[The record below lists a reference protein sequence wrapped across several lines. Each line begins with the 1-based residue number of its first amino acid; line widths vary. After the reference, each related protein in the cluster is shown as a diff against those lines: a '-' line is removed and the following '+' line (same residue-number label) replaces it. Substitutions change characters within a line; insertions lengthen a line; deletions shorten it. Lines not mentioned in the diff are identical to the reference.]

1 MKEMRMTRFQSRS
14 ALVTGA
20 ASGIGA
26 SAARLFAAQGAKV
39 AIADI
44 NALAAQ
50 RVADGINDGG
60 GEAIAVP
67 VDLED
72 EDSIREMAAAARTAI
87 GTIDIL
93 CNNAAA
99 SGPETIGRDTGI
111 VDMDVGVWDRT
122 MAVNLRAPM
131 LACKYVLPGM
141 LAQKR
146 GVVVNTSSNSALAGD
161 LSLVAYGSSKGG
173 VNTLTRYIATMYG
186 AQGVRCNAVSPGPV
200 LTPSLAENLTDD
212 ARAIMVSN
220 SLTGKLGAPEDI
232 ANLILFLASD
242 DASYIN
248 GEVIRV
254 DGGMLSHSTTYAQF
268 MGFASS

>member
-1 MKEMRMTRFQSRS
+1 MARFQSRS
-14 ALVTGA
+14 VLVTGA

-26 SAARLFAAQGAKV
+26 AAARLFAAEGAKV

-44 NALAAQ
+44 NTRDAQ
-50 RVADGINDGG
+50 RVADAINDGG
-60 GEAIAVP
+60 GEATAVP
-67 VDLED
+67 VDLEH
-72 EDSIREMAAAARTAI
+72 EESIREMAAAAQAAI

-99 SGPETIGRDTGI
+99 SGPETIGRDLGI
-111 VDMDVGVWDRT
+111 VDMDADVWNRT

-131 LACKYVLPGM
+131 LACKYLLPGM
-141 LAQKR
+141 LAQRR

-173 VNTLTRYIATMYG
+173 INTLTRYIATMYG
-186 AQGVRCNAVSPGPV
+186 GKGVRCNAVSPGPV
-200 LTPSLAENLTDD
+200 LTPSLAGNLTDD

-220 SLTGKLGAPEDI
+220 SLTGKLGTPEDI
-232 ANLILFLASD
+232 AHLILFLASD
-242 DASYIN
+242 DACYIN

-268 MGFASS
+268 MASASS